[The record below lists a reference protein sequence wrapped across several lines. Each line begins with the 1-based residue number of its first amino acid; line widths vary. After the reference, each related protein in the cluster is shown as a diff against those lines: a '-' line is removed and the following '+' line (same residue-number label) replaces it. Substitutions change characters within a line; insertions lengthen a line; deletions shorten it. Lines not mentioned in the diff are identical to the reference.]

1 MFSFLLLSNTLQLHL
16 IITVYIRD
24 SINIFSSYICFVYI
38 RFCKN
43 KSKQFEICAS
53 ICKFCFFYIL
63 FMILVF
69 FSFVFGYSIYRYA
82 KPRFLLNKSCC
93 LRLSLRSI
101 SKLFLLGISILPVC
115 VCVCFCVRNFRHR
128 SVLQR
133 NNYALSWYVASSTD
147 PIFLHT
153 KLLN

>member
-1 MFSFLLLSNTLQLHL
+1 MKFVQAFVSFIFFFFLDFIYGFS
-16 IITVYIRD
+16 
-24 SINIFSSYICFVYI
+24 
-38 RFCKN
+38 
-43 KSKQFEICAS
+43 
-53 ICKFCFFYIL
+53 
-63 FMILVF
+63 F

-153 KLLN
+153 KLLNENLLKSARVMCVCVKQNIK